1 MGLQVRVWG
10 VRGSGPECGPEYQEY
25 GGNTSCVTV
34 HTKDKTVIL
43 DAGTGIGHFDRSFKR
58 QMEGKRRRLD
68 LLLSHFHMDHLMGLY
83 GCSFLFDPQM
93 EVHIYGERFGE
104 KGLKECLC
112 RMFGPPYWPLP
123 LDQLPALVRFHEIQ
137 AGDVFLLE
145 NQIQVHTLRG
155 VHPGGSILYRLEE
168 VGQGPEPAS
177 VVYGLDCELTDAML
191 QKLKEFAGACGLL
204 ICDACYTE
212 EELMLRQ
219 GWGHGSIERCRKL
232 RQASGAQQALFMH
245 YERSYQDTFLRKQ
258 EEMSLAQDPACL
270 FAREGMALKVNGNDR

>member
-43 DAGTGIGHFDRSFKR
+43 DAGTGIGNFDRSFKR
-58 QMEGKRRRLD
+58 QMDGKRGRLD

-83 GCSFLFDPQM
+83 GCSFLLDPQM

-112 RMFGPPYWPLP
+112 QMFGPPYWPLP

-145 NQIQVHTLRG
+145 DQIRVQTLRG

-168 VGQGPEPAS
+168 ATQGPEPAS
-177 VVYGLDCELTDAML
+177 PASCTGLT
-191 QKLKEFAGACGLL
+191 
-204 ICDACYTE
+204 
-212 EELMLRQ
+212 
-219 GWGHGSIERCRKL
+219 
-232 RQASGAQQALFMH
+232 AS
-245 YERSYQDTFLRKQ
+245 
-258 EEMSLAQDPACL
+258 
-270 FAREGMALKVNGNDR
+270 

>member
-1 MGLQVRVWG
+1 
-10 VRGSGPECGPEYQEY
+10 
-25 GGNTSCVTV
+25 
-34 HTKDKTVIL
+34 
-43 DAGTGIGHFDRSFKR
+43 
-58 QMEGKRRRLD
+58 MEGKRRRLD

-145 NQIQVHTLRG
+145 DQIRVQTLRG
-155 VHPGGSILYRLEE
+155 VHPGGSILYRLDE
-168 VGQGPEPAS
+168 VTQGSKPAS

-191 QKLKEFAGACGLL
+191 PKLREFATACGLL

-212 EELMLRQ
+212 AELMLRQ

>member
-1 MGLQVRVWG
+1 M
-10 VRGSGPECGPEYQEY
+10 
-25 GGNTSCVTV
+25 TV

-43 DAGTGIGHFDRSFKR
+43 DAGTGIGNFDRSFKR
-58 QMEGKRRRLD
+58 QMDGKCGRLD

-112 RMFGPPYWPLP
+112 QMFGPPYWPLP

-145 NQIQVHTLRG
+145 DQIRVQTLRG

-168 VGQGPEPAS
+168 ATQESEPAS
-177 VVYGLDCELTDAML
+177 VVYGLDCELDGCDASEAERVCRSL
-191 QKLKEFAGACGLL
+191 WPL

-212 EELMLRQ
+212 EELIDSGRD
-219 GWGHGSIERCRKL
+219 GDTVPSNGVGSCVRR
-232 RQASGAQQALFMH
+232 A
-245 YERSYQDTFLRKQ
+245 ERSRHFSCIMNGAIRTCFCESRRKCHWRRTQPVCLRGKAWLSKY
-258 EEMSLAQDPACL
+258 MD
-270 FAREGMALKVNGNDR
+270 NDGR